1 MVLAVGWGTE
11 NGIDYWLLKNSWGSN
26 WGDKGYIKLKR
37 GTCGANYL
45 CSGFKPIEETP
56 ICSKTTPC
64 KTGEGHC
71 DNNESCLSGNCG
83 LKNCPTVATLWYANN
98 VMPMTNCCF
107 EGTYCFFT
115 MYSHAMDIQFIHFDN
130 HMDDLEV

>member
-26 WGDKGYIKLKR
+26 QGDKGYWKLKR
-37 GTCGANYL
+37 GTCGDKYL
-45 CSGFKPIEETP
+45 CIGFEAPWGGLIDDKKIHGVEKTP

-71 DNNESCLSGNCG
+71 DDNESCLSGNCG
-83 LKNCPTVATLWYANN
+83 LKNCPTVNTNYHDWSPGT
-98 VMPMTNCCF
+98 PMTNCCF
-107 EGTYCFFT
+107 EGTYRASH
-115 MYSHAMDIQFIHFDN
+115 MYL
-130 HMDDLEV
+130 DDF